1 MTTEL
6 LQAGRVRLRVSP
18 PASISY
24 NVKGIDLEAAIVKH
38 GIELSVARSIL
49 NEISE
54 IASLVLC
61 GEPQKFIDLIV
72 ERPSPES
79 TSRLSEDE
87 KSEVKSALLKKFQ
100 LVETQLVTERV
111 RQKFHAAKASKHE
124 ALIGIRW
131 EITERKYDQYE
142 GERAGGPTALLRF
155 EITSRPKV
163 PSHPELEMISSVLLG
178 IFGID
183 ASYRR
188 RFLIDCDEDDL
199 NDLIETLNDAKL
211 RLAQE
216 KNQ

>member
-1 MTTEL
+1 MGAVPSDIGPVTHRSAETYMAMLPSPFTSDPQQFAAGVAMTTEL

-54 IASLVLC
+54 IASLVLR

-87 KSEVKSALLKKFQ
+87 KSEVKSA
-100 LVETQLVTERV
+100 
-111 RQKFHAAKASKHE
+111 
-124 ALIGIRW
+124 W
-131 EITERKYDQYE
+131 
-142 GERAGGPTALLRF
+142 
-155 EITSRPKV
+155 
-163 PSHPELEMISSVLLG
+163 
-178 IFGID
+178 
-183 ASYRR
+183 
-188 RFLIDCDEDDL
+188 
-199 NDLIETLNDAKL
+199 
-211 RLAQE
+211 
-216 KNQ
+216 